1 MIASPNYVRFVYDG
15 DGSDTPTA
23 GPPGSAQIEDVFNDY
38 FDSIGLAHD
47 PTAFDGRSDYGP
59 FIANGVPGRR
69 SLHRGR
75 GHQDSG
81 AGSASTVARPAW
93 PTTTATTRLA
103 TRSTT

>member
-15 DGSDTPTA
+15 DGSDTPDA

-38 FDSIGLAHD
+38 FDSIGLASD

-59 FIANGVPGRR
+59 SSTPAFRR
-69 SLHRGR
+69 VACSRGPR
-75 GHQDSG
+75 ALRQPPRQRR
-81 AGSASTVARPAW
+81 TEARPAL
-93 PTTTATTRLA
+93 PTTTATTRPA